1 MAIVNTVKVHVA
13 PWNYMKAVAF
23 SSGAVNTTTPHKLL
37 RKAKKTNKRKLSS
50 KYKCIIMY

>member
-23 SSGAVNTTTPHKLL
+23 SSGAVNTTQT
-37 RKAKKTNKRKLSS
+37 AQESKKNQ
-50 KYKCIIMY
+50 M

>member
-37 RKAKKTNKRKLSS
+37 RKAKKTKCELSS
-50 KYKCIIMY
+50 KYKCIIKY

>member
-23 SSGAVNTTTPHKLL
+23 SSGAVNTTTQT
-37 RKAKKTNKRKLSS
+37 AQESKKNQ
-50 KYKCIIMY
+50 M